1 VLARLAQLDPWPIMK
16 PMNTKKAL
24 YKITFIS
31 HGKLYELYAR
41 EVRDSH
47 LWGFCE
53 VSEFVFDLHNGL
65 IADPVEERLRTE
77 FGNTKVLYLPMH
89 SIGRVEE
96 VERKEQ
102 SSIRDAAS
110 GEKVVTPFPLSAKP
124 HPPRHQ

>member
-1 VLARLAQLDPWPIMK
+1 
-16 PMNTKKAL
+16 MNNNKAL
-24 YKITFIS
+24 YKVTFIS

-41 EVRDSH
+41 RVCDSR

-53 VSEFVFDLHNGL
+53 VADLVFDLHEGL
-65 IADPVEERLRTE
+65 LADPVEERLRAE
-77 FGNTKVLYLPMH
+77 FGNTKVLHLPMH

-124 HPPRHQ
+124 HPPRN